1 MPLDP
6 RLVWLFDIDGTLLL
20 TDGAARQAFSAA
32 LSARL
37 GVVDELR
44 DIAFAGRTDPVILAE
59 ILRKHGR
66 ALSPDEVRLFWQAA
80 CREMEGLLT
89 PGRGRV
95 LPGVEDLLSRIG
107 AQKHWVRALLTGNT
121 SAMARVKLGHFGLA
135 DHFAFGA
142 FGEEAADR
150 NHLARLA
157 VARAGASG
165 VPPER
170 CVVVGDTELDIEC
183 ARAAG
188 AKVVAVATGVRDRR
202 ELEAHAPDLLLDD
215 LTAPEPLLEWARGLA
230 PSE

>member
-1 MPLDP
+1 MPFDP
-6 RLVWLFDIDGTLLL
+6 RLVWLFDIDGTLLH

-32 LSARL
+32 LHTRL
-37 GVVDELR
+37 GVADDLR
-44 DIAFAGRTDPVILAE
+44 DIAFAGRTDPLILAD

-66 ALSPDEVRLFWQAA
+66 ALPPDQVALFWQAA

-95 LPGVEDLLSRIG
+95 LPGVEDLLSRI
-107 AQKHWVRALLTGNT
+107 AAEPRWVRALLTGNT
-121 SAMARVKLGHFGLA
+121 TAMARVKLGHFGLA
-135 DHFAFGA
+135 DRFAFGA
-142 FGEEAADR
+142 FGEEAPDR

-188 AKVVAVATGVRDRR
+188 ARAVAVATGVRRR
-202 ELEAHAPDLLLDD
+202 HELEAHAPDLLLDD
-215 LTAPEPLLEWARGLA
+215 LTGADALLEWARVGA
-230 PSE
+230 RRD